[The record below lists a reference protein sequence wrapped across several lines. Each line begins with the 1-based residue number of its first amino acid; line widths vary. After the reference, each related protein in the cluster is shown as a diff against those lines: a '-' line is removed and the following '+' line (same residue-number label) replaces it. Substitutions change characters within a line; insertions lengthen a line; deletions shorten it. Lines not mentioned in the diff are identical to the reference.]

1 MTFYVENET
10 DESFEFD
17 IEKLI
22 EELAA
27 KVLKSEKVKYKN
39 VTLNVL
45 FTDNAGIKTINS
57 EFRNIDKETD
67 VLSFPAI
74 PFEKPGDFSVIKG
87 CEADYFDPDT
97 DELILGDIMIS
108 LERAHSQAEE
118 YGHSFRREVAF
129 LITHSLLHLLGYDH
143 MTDDERTV
151 MEKKQEAVLTALK
164 ITRENG

>member
-10 DESFEFD
+10 DETFEFD

-22 EELAA
+22 EELTL

-45 FTDNAGIKTINS
+45 FTDNEGIKVINS

-74 PFEKPGDFSVIKG
+74 PFEKPGDFNVIKG
-87 CEADYFDPDT
+87 CEADYFDSDT
-97 DELILGDIMIS
+97 KELILGDIMIS

-143 MTDDERTV
+143 MTDDERLV
-151 MEKKQEAVLTALK
+151 MEKKQEAVLKALK